1 MLIKIIML
9 HNTNKT
15 IIYRMMFV
23 VGNIFV
29 HAYTEHGYKILSF
42 ELPNL

>member
-1 MLIKIIML
+1 
-9 HNTNKT
+9 
-15 IIYRMMFV
+15 MFV